1 MLKIRDDLDLKEL
14 EKFGFEYEEEDGE
27 KYWCKYLPDN
37 QHKLFIY
44 EDDREI
50 KQGRFTLIFGY
61 DEVELEEKWIQDL
74 IKANLVEE
82 PIDCVKIIKDYCKEN
97 YNKCENCEIY
107 HICEKYFVREPRKW
121 RSE

>member
-1 MLKIRDDLDLKEL
+1 MKIRDDVDLKEL
-14 EKFGFEYEEEDGE
+14 EKFEFEREEDDGE
-27 KYWCKYLPDN
+27 KYWCKYLSDN

-74 IKANLVEE
+74 IKANLV
-82 PIDCVKIIKDYCKEN
+82 VKE
-97 YNKCENCEIY
+97 
-107 HICEKYFVREPRKW
+107 
-121 RSE
+121 

>member
-1 MLKIRDDLDLKEL
+1 MSKIRNDIDLKQL
-14 EKFGFEYEEEDGE
+14 EKFGFEYEEEDKE

-44 EDDREI
+44 ENDREI

-74 IKANLVEE
+74 IKANLV
-82 PIDCVKIIKDYCKEN
+82 VKE
-97 YNKCENCEIY
+97 
-107 HICEKYFVREPRKW
+107 
-121 RSE
+121 

>member
-1 MLKIRDDLDLKEL
+1 MPKIRADIDLKQL
-14 EKFGFEYEEEDGE
+14 EKFGFEYEEEDEE

-74 IKANLVEE
+74 IKANLV
-82 PIDCVKIIKDYCKEN
+82 VKE
-97 YNKCENCEIY
+97 
-107 HICEKYFVREPRKW
+107 
-121 RSE
+121 